1 MLTYLSGIGA
11 KRPNRQVAK
20 QAKKTAVVQAKQAK
34 QAQQSALKQAK
45 QTQKIALVQAKQAQK
60 TAAVKAKQA
69 RKTALVTAKIERN
82 ALQQQGRQQRVTSAA
97 QFVAPAVKKVVRA
110 TPASLVVQRIKKA
123 KVEGQKRAAFK
134 NAGEPLA
141 ISPEEIFAEPEEI
154 QNSDIEFQEGAE
166 EIDEPEFENYDM
178 EEELGIIYPG
188 YGAVRKKSKKQ
199 VKKAP
204 AKTAKTKKQANPAAK
219 AKRQEALKKVSAGVL
234 NVAKATLEAKG
245 IKFPTKEQV
254 ETEAEAIAPAPA
266 KKSNNMIYIIGGG
279 ALLAFLIFKKK

>member
-11 KRPNRQVAK
+11 KRPNRQVSK

-45 QTQKIALVQAKQAQK
+45 QAQKTALVQAKQAQK

-69 RKTALVTAKIERN
+69 QKTALVTAKIERN
-82 ALQQQGRQQRVTSAA
+82 ALQQQGRQQRLTSAA

-154 QNSDIEFQEGAE
+154 QNADIEFEAGAE

-188 YGAVRKKSKKQ
+188 YAGVKKTSKKKAP

-204 AKTAKTKKQANPAAK
+204 VKNPAAK

-254 ETEAEAIAPAPA
+254 EKEAEVIAPAASP
-266 KKSNNMIYIIGGG
+266 KKSNNMLYIIGGG
-279 ALLAFLIFKKK
+279 ALLALLIFKKK